1 MGGLCR
7 PFYYMKGDEC
17 KLQLFHTAHAG
28 TLESSDCLVT
38 VAPGEGF
45 ALDYRGANS
54 VIFAK
59 RTELLVRGIL
69 EKHSLKEARVT
80 IQDQGAIEITIMARL
95 ETALLRAAK
104 EETR

>member
-59 RTELLVRGIL
+59 RL